1 MQIRLAHTKAQQE
14 AELRSILACN
24 YANNRPSLGG
34 LVLLWL
40 NGSPLIHGGSVTLE
54 DALEAARIIHYKWE
68 GGGDAQAPSRAEITA
83 LIESIQEPFRAL
95 EIIQPLKNG
104 KAILLTKSKIAPW
117 TAEWVADIVASVASV
132 LPAATLDEIIWQYP
146 ATLVFHLVAA
156 AARKSGGS
164 TRRPESRESI
174 MDALSKLATTEEDNM
189 EHLSSSDTAE

>member
-1 MQIRLAHTKAQQE
+1 M
-14 AELRSILACN
+14 
-24 YANNRPSLGG
+24 
-34 LVLLWL
+34 
-40 NGSPLIHGGSVTLE
+40 
-54 DALEAARIIHYKWE
+54 EAARIIHYKWE

-83 LIESIQEPFRAL
+83 LVESIQEPFRAL

-156 AARKSGGS
+156 ACRKSGGS
-164 TRRPESRESI
+164 TWRPESRESI
-174 MDALSKLATTEEDNM
+174 MDALQKLATQEKAEEKPL
-189 EHLSSSDTAE
+189 E

>member
-40 NGSPLIHGGSVTLE
+40 EGSPFVHGGPVTLE
-54 DALEAARIIHYKWE
+54 DAREAARIIHYKWE
-68 GGGDAQAPSRAEITA
+68 GGDAQAPSRAEITA

-95 EIIQPLKNG
+95 QIIQPLKNG

-174 MDALSKLATTEEDNM
+174 MDALEKLASTGADNTLPPIPSNTE
-189 EHLSSSDTAE
+189 A

>member
-1 MQIRLAHTKAQQE
+1 MFRLK
-14 AELRSILACN
+14 S
-24 YANNRPSLGG
+24 
-34 LVLLWL
+34 
-40 NGSPLIHGGSVTLE
+40 
-54 DALEAARIIHYKWE
+54 K
-68 GGGDAQAPSRAEITA
+68 
-83 LIESIQEPFRAL
+83 L

-164 TRRPESRESI
+164 TRRPESHESI
-174 MDALSKLATTEEDNM
+174 MDALGKLASTGGDNTEPPTT
-189 EHLSSSDTAE
+189 SDTAE